1 MNVQDYSS
9 EALKQ
14 LQAFA
19 DKQGTNLMKALQE
32 SGYDVEIREDGFGK
46 RYLKVVIPARR
57 YSGTYIV
64 KDFSVVALY
73 EQPLDPFIY
82 INKTMLGLVKDKL

>member
-19 DKQGTNLMKALQE
+19 DREGINLMKTLQE

-46 RYLKVVIPARR
+46 RYLRVVIPARR

-64 KDFSVVALY
+64 KDFTVATLY
-73 EQPLDPFIY
+73 EQPLDPFVY
-82 INKTMLGLVKDKL
+82 INKEMLGLVKDKL